1 MAYLPKLAGYV
12 KFLRGTP
19 AAWESITNP
28 DSDTLYF
35 IAEGESTTGK
45 LYLGSKLIADGETIT
60 ITKLDELEDVI
71 IGAGVP
77 ADGIL
82 IWDQTQNDGEGAWVP
97 TTLDAAFAKVVKVF
111 EGATEEDPGRKGL
124 VPAPTAGS
132 QDLYLR
138 GDATWA
144 NPTEVVEQQVGSLQ
158 DALNKEIQDRI
169 LAIKTLLG
177 GYAEGTTISQIAI
190 AEIAKIVDGAPEA
203 FDTLKEIAT
212 WIQEHDAVIDI
223 EKIVAAVNKIEETLY
238 TKDTGVVDQV
248 ADLYLDMYGDG
259 GSITGVKQD
268 VVVIQQQVVS
278 LDATLKALRK
288 DHDALA
294 ETVADVD
301 NRLRWQDLTLE

>member
-1 MAYLPKLAGYV
+1 MAYIPKLAGYV

-19 AAWESITNP
+19 AAWESIINP

-45 LYLGSKLIADGETIT
+45 LYLGSKLIADGETVT

-82 IWDQTQNDGEGAWVP
+82 IWDNTQNDGEGAWVP

-111 EGATEEDPGRKGL
+111 EGATNEKPGKKGL

-144 NPTEVVEQQVGSLQ
+144 NPTEVVEQTVGNLQ
-158 DALNKEIQDRI
+158 EALNKEVQDRI

-177 GYAEGTTISQIAI
+177 GYTEGTTISQIAV

-203 FDTLKEIAT
+203 FNTLKEIAD
-212 WIQEHDAVIDI
+212 WIEKHDGIIDI
-223 EKIVAAVNKIEETLY
+223 EEIVAAVNKIEETLY
-238 TKDTGVVDQV
+238 AEDTGIVDKV
-248 ADLYLDMYGDG
+248 GDLYLDMYGDG
-259 GSITGVKQD
+259 GSIPGIKQD
-268 VVVIQQQVVS
+268 VFIIQQNVVS
-278 LDATLKALRK
+278 LDAALQALRK
-288 DHDALA
+288 EHNELA
-294 ETVADVD
+294 DTVIDVD

>member
-1 MAYLPKLAGYV
+1 MAYIPKLAGYV

-19 AAWESITNP
+19 AAWESIIKP

-45 LYLGSKLIADGETIT
+45 LYLGSKLIADGETVT

-82 IWDQTQNDGEGAWVP
+82 IWDNTQNDGEGAWVP

-111 EGATEEDPGRKGL
+111 EGATNEKPGKKGL

-144 NPTEVVEQQVGSLQ
+144 NPTEVVEQTVGNLQ
-158 DALNKEIQDRI
+158 EALNKEVQDRI

-177 GYAEGTTISQIAI
+177 GYTEGTTISQIAV

-203 FDTLKEIAT
+203 FNTLKEIAD
-212 WIQEHDAVIDI
+212 WIEKHDGIIDI
-223 EKIVAAVNKIEETLY
+223 EEIVAAVNKIEETLY
-238 TKDTGVVDQV
+238 AEDTGIVDKV
-248 ADLYLDMYGDG
+248 GDLYLDMYGDG
-259 GSITGVKQD
+259 GSIPGIKQD
-268 VVVIQQQVVS
+268 VFIIQQNVVS
-278 LDATLKALRK
+278 LDAALQALRK
-288 DHDALA
+288 EHDELA
-294 ETVADVD
+294 DTVIDVD

>member
-1 MAYLPKLAGYV
+1 MAYIPKLAGYV

-19 AAWESITNP
+19 AAWESIVTP

-35 IAEGESTTGK
+35 IAENDSEVGR
-45 LYLGSKLIADGETIT
+45 LYLGSKLIADGEVVTIT
-60 ITKLDELEDVI
+60 RLDELEDVI

-82 IWDQTQNDGEGAWVP
+82 IWDNTQNDGEGAWVP

-111 EGATEEDPGRKGL
+111 EGATLDKPGKKGL

-144 NPTEVVEQQVGSLQ
+144 NPTEVVSAEVGDLRK
-158 DALNKEIQDRI
+158 ALNKEVEDRI
-169 LAIKTLLG
+169 AAIRVLLG
-177 GYAEGTTISQIAI
+177 GYTEGTTISQIAI
-190 AEIAKIVDGAPEA
+190 AEIAKVVDGAPAA

-212 WIQEHDAVIDI
+212 WIQEHDEIIDI
-223 EKIVAAVNKIEETLY
+223 EAIVAAVNKIEETLY
-238 TKDTGVVDQV
+238 TEETGIVDQV
-248 ADLYLDMYGDG
+248 GDLYLDMYGNG
-259 GSITGVKQD
+259 GSISGVKND
-268 VVVIQQQVVS
+268 VVIIQQQVVS
-278 LDATLKALRK
+278 LDATLSALK
-288 DHDALA
+288 KSHEEL
-294 ETVADVD
+294 EQTVTDVD

>member
-1 MAYLPKLAGYV
+1 MAYIPKLAGYV

-19 AAWESITNP
+19 AAWESIINP

-45 LYLGSKLIADGETIT
+45 LYLGSKLIADGETVT

-82 IWDQTQNDGEGAWVP
+82 IWDNTQNDGEGAWVP

-111 EGATEEDPGRKGL
+111 EGATNEKPGKKGL

-144 NPTEVVEQQVGSLQ
+144 NPTEVVEQTVGNLQ
-158 DALNKEIQDRI
+158 EALNKEVQDRI

-177 GYAEGTTISQIAI
+177 GYTEGTTISQIAV

-203 FDTLKEIAT
+203 FDTLKEIAD
-212 WIQEHDAVIDI
+212 WIEKHDGIIDI
-223 EKIVAAVNKIEETLY
+223 EEIVAAVNKIEDTLY
-238 TKDTGVVDQV
+238 AEDTGIVDKV
-248 ADLYLDMYGDG
+248 GDLYLDMYGDG
-259 GSITGVKQD
+259 GSIPGIKQD
-268 VVVIQQQVVS
+268 VFIIQQNVVS
-278 LDATLKALRK
+278 LDAALQVLRK
-288 DHDALA
+288 DHDKLA
-294 ETVADVD
+294 DTVTDVD

>member
-1 MAYLPKLAGYV
+1 MAYIPKLAGYV

-19 AAWESITNP
+19 AAWESIINP

-45 LYLGSKLIADGETIT
+45 LYLGSKLIADGETVT

-82 IWDQTQNDGEGAWVP
+82 IWDNTQNDGEGAWVP

-111 EGATEEDPGRKGL
+111 EGATNEKPGKKGL

-144 NPTEVVEQQVGSLQ
+144 NPTELVEQTVGNLQ
-158 DALNKEIQDRI
+158 EALNKEVQDRI

-177 GYAEGTTISQIAI
+177 GYTEGTTISQIAV

-203 FDTLKEIAT
+203 FNTLKEIAD
-212 WIQEHDAVIDI
+212 WIEKHDGIIDI
-223 EKIVAAVNKIEETLY
+223 EEIVAAVNKIEDTLY
-238 TKDTGVVDQV
+238 AEDTGIVDKV
-248 ADLYLDMYGDG
+248 GDLYLDMYGDG
-259 GSITGVKQD
+259 GSIPGIKQD
-268 VVVIQQQVVS
+268 VFIIQQNVVS
-278 LDATLKALRK
+278 LDAALQALRK
-288 DHDALA
+288 DHDELA
-294 ETVADVD
+294 NTVVDVD